1 MTRLEEL
8 VITLWNKGLS
18 VQSIAQEARV
28 DYKDV
33 ERIIDNPSLYGI
45 TQKEFLKSLAISM
58 RILN

>member
-45 TQKEFLKSLAISM
+45 NQKELMEAKWEC
-58 RILN
+58 